1 LVYNISQIKETLMNH
16 FIRCIAFKS
25 QGGVK
30 MKLKIGLIL
39 GLTISALYLSVNL
52 VFSQGETTPTT
63 SASEIQA
70 AQELQWIWAEVVS
83 LDLNNHQMTL
93 KYLDYDTDTEK
104 EMLLSVDDQTTY
116 ENVKSFS
123 EIKPQDTLS
132 IDYTTSAGGKN
143 IAKNI
148 NVEKTEG
155 IQLTPEEAVKTTP
168 EIQAETASTP
178 TDKDL
183 KPVEVSPTEE
193 QSPVSPTQE

>member
-1 LVYNISQIKETLMNH
+1 
-16 FIRCIAFKS
+16 
-25 QGGVK
+25 

-155 IQLTPEEAVKTTP
+155 IQSTPEEAVKTTP